1 VRKDPDGVSRRYAH
15 LGTGNYNSTTARI
28 YTDFSLLT
36 ADESI
41 TGAVHNVF
49 SFLTAYAEHSSYA
62 PLMVSPVNI
71 AEHSLDLIARES
83 DHARLGRPARIIAKM
98 NALLDKNII
107 AALYR
112 ASQAGVEID
121 LIVRGICAL
130 RPGIRGISDHIR
142 VRSIVGRFLEHSRV
156 FYFANG
162 GREEVYLGSADWM
175 PRNLYER
182 VEVIFPLKD
191 SLLRERVRHEILD
204 SYLTDN
210 VKSRILK
217 RDGSYVRSWETQGKR
232 KAPTGNAAFSA
243 QDFLIALAEGKQG
256 LTSIPSLPPPKSHR
270 AAIGKER

>member
-1 VRKDPDGVSRRYAH
+1 M
-15 LGTGNYNSTTARI
+15 
-28 YTDFSLLT
+28 T

-41 TGAVHNVF
+41 TEAVHNVF

-107 AALYR
+107 TALYR

-130 RPGIRGISDHIR
+130 RPGVRGISDHIR
-142 VRSIVGRFLEHSRV
+142 VRSVVGRFLEHSRI

-162 GREEVYLGSADWM
+162 GEEEVYLGSADWM

-191 SLLRERVRHEILD
+191 ALLRERVKHEILEA
-204 SYLTDN
+204 YLADN
-210 VKSRILK
+210 VKARLLQK
-217 RDGSYVRSWETQGKR
+217 DGKYIRAWQTQSGKR
-232 KAPTGNAAFSA
+232 NVRPPSGTAAFNA
-243 QDFLIALAEGKQG
+243 QEF
-256 LTSIPSLPPPKSHR
+256 
-270 AAIGKER
+270 